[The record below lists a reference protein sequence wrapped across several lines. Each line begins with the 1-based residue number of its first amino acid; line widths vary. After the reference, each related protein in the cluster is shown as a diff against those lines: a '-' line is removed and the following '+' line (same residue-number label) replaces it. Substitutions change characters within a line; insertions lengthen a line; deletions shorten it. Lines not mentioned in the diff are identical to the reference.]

1 MLVLSNSNDQT
12 LLPGQSA
19 TFNLVVLHTGC
30 AECYRPNS
38 GAVNLAGRGSVYEVS
53 FSGNV
58 GTEVAGEQAQL
69 AISLDNSPLLET
81 TMIST
86 MVAVGDLNN
95 VATGTF
101 VKTCCC
107 PAANAI
113 TVVNTGSTTVNLAAN
128 PALRIKRNA

>member
-19 TFNLVVLHTGC
+19 TFNVVVLHTGC

-38 GAVNLAGRGSVYEVS
+38 GVVNLAGRGSVYDVS
-53 FSGNV
+53 FSGNIS
-58 GTEVAGEQAQL
+58 TETAGDDAQL
-69 AISLDNSPLLET
+69 AIALDNSPLLET

-86 MVAVGDLNN
+86 TAAVGDVNN

-113 TVVNTGSTTVNLAAN
+113 TIVNTGSTTVIIDAN
-128 PALRIKRNA
+128 PLLKIKRNA